1 MDKNGLFNLEWYKPE
16 INTPTDL
23 PLAESS
29 VRAGFPSPV
38 DDHLEERL
46 DLTRL
51 VVTHPD
57 ATFYARV
64 EGDSMK
70 DECVEDGDLLVVDKS
85 LDPQDGNL
93 VVSYIDGEFTLK
105 RIRLTDD
112 KILLVPAN
120 KKYPTIEID
129 PQSDFRVWGIV
140 RYVVKKM

>member
-1 MDKNGLFNLEWYKPE
+1 MSNIKIRKGLFDTQLELE
-16 INTPTDL
+16 H
-23 PLAESS
+23 AA
-29 VRAGFPSPV
+29 VMAGFPSPA
-38 DDHLEERL
+38 DDYRHDTL
-46 DLTRL
+46 DFNKDYIR
-51 VVTHPD
+51 HPE
-57 ATFYARV
+57 ASFYGDV